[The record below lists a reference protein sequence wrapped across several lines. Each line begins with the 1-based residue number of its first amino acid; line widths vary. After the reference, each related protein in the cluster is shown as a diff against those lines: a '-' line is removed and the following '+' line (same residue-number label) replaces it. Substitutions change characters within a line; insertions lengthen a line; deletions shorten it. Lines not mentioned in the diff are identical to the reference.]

1 MSLQATSVCHLG
13 SGKLKSFTDENLD
26 SVMEIK
32 GLPLGTQVGTVVSDG
47 AKYKQTKTVHSLVS
61 TLSCWGF
68 LAPKDSLLS
77 A

>member
-1 MSLQATSVCHLG
+1 
-13 SGKLKSFTDENLD
+13 
-26 SVMEIK
+26 MEIK
-32 GLPLGTQVGTVVSDG
+32 GLPLGTQVGTVVTDG
-47 AKYKQTKTVHSLVS
+47 AKYKQTKTVRSLVS